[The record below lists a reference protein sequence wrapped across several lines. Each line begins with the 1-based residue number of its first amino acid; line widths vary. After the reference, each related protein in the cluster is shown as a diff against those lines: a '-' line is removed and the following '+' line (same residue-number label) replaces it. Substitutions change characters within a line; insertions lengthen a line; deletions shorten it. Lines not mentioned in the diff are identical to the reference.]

1 MSCRDPSDDTCA
13 VARHAEHVEGRGG
26 SVCARGYKG
35 FRITFILLI
44 ENEPKVHGFTLQ
56 YEKCNRVVNM
66 NVSACGRV
74 PSTLSVLASMGYAPQ
89 CTNDIRQRHYGTT
102 VVKPFLSVF
111 GACVA
116 RHAYGKGLGS
126 VAASTTLV

>member
-1 MSCRDPSDDTCA
+1 MSPKYTA
-13 VARHAEHVEGRGG
+13 LPYKKKKNH
-26 SVCARGYKG
+26 SVR
-35 FRITFILLI
+35 LLFFFFF
-44 ENEPKVHGFTLQ
+44 FTLQ